1 MDCIFCKII
10 TGIIPSYTLYED
22 EVVKAFLD
30 ISPDSNGH
38 CLIVP
43 KNHTVDLFT
52 IDDDTLSHI
61 SKVSRIVSNLLN
73 EKLKPISIK
82 IVQNNGDL
90 QEVKHYHMHVI
101 PYYNNQI
108 KLPVCEVFNII
119 KNPID

>member
-10 TGIIPSYTLYED
+10 AGIIPSYTLYED

-30 ISPDSNGH
+30 ISSDSNGH

-52 IDDDTLSHI
+52 IDDDTLNHI

-108 KLPVCEVFNII
+108 KLPVSEVFNII